1 MVKMASI
8 LLIAL
13 MTSYNTSK
21 MKNNG
26 IVGAWKLMST
36 SYFDDRGFHSSE
48 LSNDSPCIIFYDD
61 GTGIIIDLIAVQDSI
76 TWHLSDNILTIDSKN
91 GFLFDKIESK
101 FIVRINGADEM
112 VMIHKCNKFL
122 IKDYYYRCSECWDY

>member
-26 IVGAWKLMST
+26 IVGAW
-36 SYFDDRGFHSSE
+36 
-48 LSNDSPCIIFYDD
+48 
-61 GTGIIIDLIAVQDSI
+61 
-76 TWHLSDNILTIDSKN
+76 
-91 GFLFDKIESK
+91 
-101 FIVRINGADEM
+101 
-112 VMIHKCNKFL
+112 
-122 IKDYYYRCSECWDY
+122 